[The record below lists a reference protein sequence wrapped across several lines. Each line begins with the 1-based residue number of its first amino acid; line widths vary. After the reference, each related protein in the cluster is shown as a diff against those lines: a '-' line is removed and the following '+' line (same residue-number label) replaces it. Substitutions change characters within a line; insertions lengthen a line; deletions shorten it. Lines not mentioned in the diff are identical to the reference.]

1 MRSYNMGIVARMH
14 SSLFDWNAVLNAD
27 GDIIVIMRN
36 GKPLKEQYEA
46 FVGMIGFVLAEVP
59 AMAESTRIV
68 VTDEDGTE
76 EYVYVLVI
84 LSE

>member
-1 MRSYNMGIVARMH
+1 MARMH

-59 AMAESTRIV
+59 AMGEGARIV
-68 VTDEDGTE
+68 VTNEDRTE

-84 LSE
+84 HLEERQ